1 MQQAAPYNRQ
11 PLEQRDASRSLP
23 LYAAS
28 LVVTLA
34 GVGAVGMTLSNPAW
48 MPIWSLLVVLGH
60 GVSILLRRLGV
71 SIEAIFYPAMLLG
84 SAVVL
89 QQAVMGSPLVGMDGP
104 LGGLPMDLATATIVA
119 MLSAVR
125 CFTLVTDS
133 ALLFSPVPGITML
146 ALIGSSNPNAEVPI
160 FFGLL
165 LLGSLFITGYEAHLR
180 RVERR
185 GVAAAP
191 VTLYLFSAWGVTL
204 AVVVGAVLFPLL
216 VQPVIGPLSP
226 FALPAVNR
234 LRMMANFT
242 QAPQNQAPVGQGP
255 ITLSR
260 APVYEVAASETG
272 RFRTGVLSHYTGRE
286 WTNEGQPPPQDRPF
300 DGEVPLPQT
309 GAAAPGEIEA
319 VTYRFSFPRDPDR
332 TEPVPTREVR
342 QRITTVGYAP
352 PGVPALGRIKE
363 LLYPRRAVM
372 QYLNGTVSGNYH
384 ITPGRS
390 FDVISEI
397 AEFNDADLRR
407 APPADPEL
415 YLATLDLPQSAGPVR
430 DLAREIAAEHPTAI
444 DQVRAFMEHIEK
456 TCSYSLLEDVTPAGE
471 DAAVH
476 YLFRSKRGACDLAA
490 TALAVMCRSVGIPAR
505 VAVGYHG
512 GEALPNGGYL
522 LRQEHAHM
530 WTEAFFPGFGWVPF
544 DPAPPLSD
552 TRDSFWSLAAYRLR
566 QVLGGIGGGGLD
578 ALLLVVVVAG
588 TAVLGLYAAFKWLR
602 VRWERASRRRR
613 AEGTPEA
620 AVAVLYSRAL
630 KALARRGWARDP
642 ALTPQEYL
650 ETVRA
655 EWGEHP
661 EALAAL
667 ERLTAGFERS
677 FYGAANSPEAVREA
691 EQAVRDLLR
700 LAPKRPRA
708 PRPVPVPAG
717 GAA

>member
-1 MQQAAPYNRQ
+1 
-11 PLEQRDASRSLP
+11 
-23 LYAAS
+23 
-28 LVVTLA
+28 
-34 GVGAVGMTLSNPAW
+34 
-48 MPIWSLLVVLGH
+48 
-60 GVSILLRRLGV
+60 
-71 SIEAIFYPAMLLG
+71 
-84 SAVVL
+84 
-89 QQAVMGSPLVGMDGP
+89 
-104 LGGLPMDLATATIVA
+104 
-119 MLSAVR
+119 
-125 CFTLVTDS
+125 
-133 ALLFSPVPGITML
+133 ML

-204 AVVVGAVLFPLL
+204 AVVLGAVLFPLL

-260 APVYEVAASETG
+260 APVYEVEAPETG
-272 RFRTGVLSHYTGRE
+272 RFRTAVLSHYTGRE
-286 WTNEGQPPPQDRPF
+286 WTNEGQPAPADKPP
-300 DGEVPLPQT
+300 DGEGPAGQM
-309 GAAAPGEIEA
+309 GSSGMGEIEA
-319 VTYRFSFPRDPDR
+319 SVYRFVFPPDTDR
-332 TEPVPTREVR
+332 TEPVATRQVR

-352 PGVPALGRIKE
+352 PGIPGLGRIKE
-363 LLYPRRAVM
+363 LLYPRRGVM
-372 QYLNGTVSGNYH
+372 QYLNGTVTGNYH
-384 ITPGRS
+384 VAPSRS
-390 FDVISEI
+390 FEVISEI

-407 APPADPEL
+407 APPVNPDLFDAV
-415 YLATLDLPQSAGPVR
+415 TLDLPQSAGPER
-430 DLAREIAAEHPTAI
+430 DLAREIAAEHPAGV
-444 DQVRAFMEHIEK
+444 DQVRAFMEHIERN
-456 TCSYSLLEDVTPAGE
+456 CSYSLLEDVTPAGE

-512 GEALPNGGYL
+512 GEPLPNGGYL

-530 WTEAFFPGFGWVPF
+530 WTEAFFPGYGWVPF
-544 DPAPPLSD
+544 DPAPPLAD
-552 TRDSFWSLAAYRLR
+552 TKDSFWSVATYRLR
-566 QVLGGIGGGGLD
+566 QLLGGIGGGGLD
-578 ALLLVVVVAG
+578 ALLLVIVVIG

-602 VRWERASRRRR
+602 ARWERAGRRRR
-613 AEGTPEA
+613 LENAPGA
-620 AVAVLYSRAL
+620 AVALLYNRGL
-630 KALARRGWARDP
+630 KVLARRGWTRDA

-650 ETVRA
+650 DAVRA

-677 FYGAANSPEAVREA
+677 FYGAATSPEAIREA
-691 EQAVRDLLR
+691 EQAVRDIQR

-708 PRPVPVPAG
+708 PRPVPVRVEGTA
-717 GAA
+717 